1 MRSVC
6 VFCGSNDGKRPLY
19 RDVAAMVAR
28 ALVARGVRIVYGGG
42 RVGCMGALADAAL
55 AAGGEVIGVIPRA
68 LEAREVAHHGLSAL
82 HVVETMHERK
92 ALMAANADAFLTLAG
107 GFGTL
112 EELFEAVTWRQLGY
126 HDKPSAILNTDGYF
140 DGLIAFCNTALAEGF
155 VHDADR
161 AALLVG
167 DRVDDVVDALLSTVL
182 DTQRG
187 IEPRL
192 TT

>member
-1 MRSVC
+1 VRSVC
-6 VFCGSNDGKRPLY
+6 VFCGSNDGNRPLY
-19 RDVAAMVAR
+19 RDVAAAVAR

-55 AAGGEVIGVIPRA
+55 GAGGEVIGVIPRA
-68 LEAREVAHHGLSAL
+68 LEAREVAHHGLTTL

-140 DGLIAFCNTALAEGF
+140 DGLVAFCNMAMAEGF
-155 VHDADR
+155 IHDADR
-161 AALLVG
+161 AALTVG
-167 DRVDDVVDALLSTVL
+167 HDIDAVIDALLDTAML
-182 DTQRG
+182 DDDRG
-187 IEPRL
+187 IYS
-192 TT
+192 